1 MWKHVR
7 NNTKKCNKIESR
19 KKVTNWKGEKRRT
32 KTKGVNEGM
41 KGEERKYERRNGDGD
56 INYQLNNLNVV

>member
-1 MWKHVR
+1 
-7 NNTKKCNKIESR
+7 
-19 KKVTNWKGEKRRT
+19 
-32 KTKGVNEGM
+32 M